1 MQPIPFRLQVCGPR
15 ALEPSAQA
23 KEKNWC
29 SGPVALHQIAACWAS
44 PYFSLSISFYIF
56 LYLSSFFLLF
66 VMLTEQNKRAE
77 PVFEAPR
84 SWSHA
89 ARWGAAAEGMVG
101 CWVWEPG
108 SWRIF
113 YSTVLNHLLILLMDA
128 GDEFWN
134 LQHIFVGKCQSH
146 VDKQWLSTWGVPPEK
161 LFSQKVRLKFI
172 AQPSSKTFQETSWQL
187 WACSV
192 LEGIAMLTL
201 QIEIIPYAA
210 K

>member
-29 SGPVALHQIAACWAS
+29 SGPVALHRIAACWAS

-89 ARWGAAAEGMVG
+89 AKELQLVVEFGSPGVG
-101 CWVWEPG
+101 G
-108 SWRIF
+108 FF
-113 YSTVLNHLLILLMDA
+113 YSTVLNHLLILLMDP